1 VIDYTIYYDQSIG
14 NYVLLLAGVTD
25 QFYLTTFALTTGSTY
40 SFKVRARNSVGFS
53 VDSAALSVLVA
64 EKPAAEA
71 FILESLTAEQ
81 SATSALLVWNDAN
94 YDGGSPVIDY
104 TISYA
109 IVPNSD
115 E

>member
-1 VIDYTIYYDQSIG
+1 M
-14 NYVLLLAGVTD
+14 
-25 QFYLTTFALTTGSTY
+25 
-40 SFKVRARNSVGFS
+40 RARNSVGLS

-71 FILESLTAEQ
+71 FTLSSVAAEQ
-81 SATSALLVWNDAN
+81 SATSALLTWTDAN

-109 IVPNSD
+109 IVPNSGD
-115 E
+115 ESTQQ

>member
-1 VIDYTIYYDQSIG
+1 MT
-14 NYVLLLAGVTD
+14 
-25 QFYLTTFALTTGSTY
+25 LTTGSTY

-53 VDSAALSVLVA
+53 IDSAPLSVLVA

-71 FILESLTAEQ
+71 FTLSSVSAEQ
-81 SATSALLVWNDAN
+81 SATSALLTWNDAN

-109 IVPNSD
+109 IIPNSD